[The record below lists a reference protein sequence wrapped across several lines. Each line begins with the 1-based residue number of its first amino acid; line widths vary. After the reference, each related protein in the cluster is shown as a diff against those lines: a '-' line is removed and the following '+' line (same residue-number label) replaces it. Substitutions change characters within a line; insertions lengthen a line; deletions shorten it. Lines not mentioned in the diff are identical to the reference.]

1 MAEIIRGTTPTIK
14 FVFNT
19 IEVASITA
27 AYFLIKNGQK
37 IIIQKDLSSAT
48 TDTNSLS
55 WKLTQEESF
64 LLSAG
69 ATVSIM
75 CDWKLAD
82 GTRGRS
88 KIESY
93 KVAPAGKGEVI

>member
-1 MAEIIRGTTPTIK
+1 MADIIRGTTPTIK
-14 FVFNT
+14 FIFDT
-19 IEVASITA
+19 ISIQSITT
-27 AYFLIKNGQK
+27 AYFLIKSGSK
-37 IIIQKDLSSAT
+37 IIIEKDLSEAT
-48 TDTNSLS
+48 TGSNSLS
-55 WKLTQEESF
+55 WKLTQEESL

-69 ATVSIM
+69 NTVTVM

-88 KIESY
+88 KIESC

>member
-19 IEVASITA
+19 ISVQSITT
-27 AYFLIKNGQK
+27 AYFLIKSGSK
-37 IIIQKDLSSAT
+37 IIIEKDLSTAT
-48 TDTNSLS
+48 VENNNLS
-55 WKLTQEESF
+55 WKLTQEES
-64 LLSAG
+64 LMLSAG
-69 ATVSIM
+69 GSVVLM

-88 KIESY
+88 KIETC